1 MLRGLYTAAAGL
13 TAQQRRHDTV
23 TNNISNINTPGYKQ
37 TNAVTRSF
45 PDTLLSMTGVQGESS
60 KSIGRLGMGVFA
72 EESLSLHVQG
82 DLSQTDKPTD
92 FALMSN
98 IEVEGAAFDESGK
111 YVADDGTVT
120 FQPQAFFTLQDAQ
133 GDLRYTRGGSFTL
146 TADGF
151 LVNGDGANVLG
162 ADGNPIQFAAGI
174 GLEQLSLTKDLRF
187 VNSQTGVD
195 SGVQPLLVTRIN
207 EPNQLVRAGDGQF
220 RFNGDAAQAVAL
232 QETDQVEVQQGYVER
247 SNVDAAQSSVDLMA
261 ALRAYEANQKVVQF
275 YDQSLEK
282 AVTEVGRV

>member
-1 MLRGLYTAAAGL
+1 M
-13 TAQQRRHDTV
+13 
-23 TNNISNINTPGYKQ
+23 
-37 TNAVTRSF
+37 
-45 PDTLLSMTGVQGESS
+45 
-60 KSIGRLGMGVFA
+60 
-72 EESLSLHVQG
+72 
-82 DLSQTDKPTD
+82 
-92 FALMSN
+92 
-98 IEVEGAAFDESGK
+98 
-111 YVADDGTVT
+111 
-120 FQPQAFFTLQDAQ
+120 
-133 GDLRYTRGGSFTL
+133 
-146 TADGF
+146 
-151 LVNGDGANVLG
+151 LG

-174 GLEQLSLTKDLRF
+174 GLEQLSLTRIRVLL
-187 VNSQTGVD
+187 NSQTGVD

-207 EPNQLVRAGDGQF
+207 EPNQLVRDGDGQF